1 MGSFCNGVGVIIIVW
16 GRERERREKREERE
30 RGTQCLMEM
39 GGLRIG
45 LLC

>member
-16 GRERERREKREERE
+16 GRERKKREERRE
-30 RGTQCLMEM
+30 RKRNSVFNGD